1 MSIAITFILNF
12 IKNKLF
18 ELLKSKYFYIFLAVI
33 VVVGIIVF
41 VSFQLKSKDKKIK
54 ELEEKLYTTK
64 LELSNMV
71 IQKNIAFQS
80 NSQYIKEIYTNS
92 DEAIDKLT
100 DDKEYNSNEI
110 NTLDKIIKDYNT
122 ARSPPQKVPKSAN
135 KKIVLNHTNQV
146 LNIG

>member
-33 VVVGIIVF
+33 IIVLIIVF
-41 VSFQLKSKDKKIK
+41 VRFQLKSKDKKIK

-71 IQKNIAFQS
+71 ILKNIAFVS
-80 NSQYIKEIYTNS
+80 NKNYIENIYTNS
-92 DEAIDKLT
+92 SEAIENLI

-110 NTLDKIIKDYNT
+110 NTLDRIIKDYNT
-122 ARSPPQKVPKSAN
+122 ARSLPR
-135 KKIVLNHTNQV
+135 
-146 LNIG
+146 

>member
-1 MSIAITFILNF
+1 MSIAVTFILNF

-18 ELLKSKYFYIFLAVI
+18 DFLKSKYFYIFLVAVI
-33 VVVGIIVF
+33 IIGIIVF

-54 ELEEKLYTTK
+54 DLENKLYTTK

-80 NSQYIKEIYTNS
+80 NQNYIKEIYTNS
-92 DEAIDKLT
+92 NEAIKKLGSDK
-100 DDKEYNSNEI
+100 KYNSNEI

-122 ARSPPQKVPKSAN
+122 ARSPPK
-135 KKIVLNHTNQV
+135 
-146 LNIG
+146 

>member
-33 VVVGIIVF
+33 IILGIIVF
-41 VSFQLKSKDKKIK
+41 VRFQLKSKDKKIK

-71 IQKNIAFQS
+71 ILKNIAFVS
-80 NSQYIKEIYTNS
+80 NKNYIENIYTNS
-92 DEAIDKLT
+92 SEAIENLI

-110 NTLDKIIKDYNT
+110 NTLDRIIKDYNT
-122 ARSPPQKVPKSAN
+122 ARSPPR
-135 KKIVLNHTNQV
+135 
-146 LNIG
+146 

>member
-18 ELLKSKYFYIFLAVI
+18 DFLKSKYFYIFLAAVI
-33 VVVGIIVF
+33 IMAIIVF

-54 ELEEKLYTTK
+54 DLENKLYTTK

-80 NSQYIKEIYTNS
+80 NQNYIKEIYTNS
-92 DEAIDKLT
+92 NEAIEKLSSDK
-100 DDKEYNSNEI
+100 KYNSNEI

-122 ARSPPQKVPKSAN
+122 ARSPPR
-135 KKIVLNHTNQV
+135 
-146 LNIG
+146 